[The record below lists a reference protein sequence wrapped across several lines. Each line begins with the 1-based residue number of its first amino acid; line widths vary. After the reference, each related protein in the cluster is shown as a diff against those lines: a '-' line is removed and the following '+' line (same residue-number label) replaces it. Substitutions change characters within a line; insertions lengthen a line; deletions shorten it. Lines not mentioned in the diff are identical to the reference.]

1 MFGCVFSLV
10 QAALTHDLN
19 EMGISGTSEDQSHSV
34 IFSCLS
40 VTFYCGSVAQSWQTH
55 WEPMDYS
62 TPHLP
67 VLHYFPKFASAHVRW
82 VHDVI
87 QPSHPLSPPSP
98 SALHLSQHQER
109 LPLWSAAFTSWSDC
123 FQQSAWGWV
132 SFTIGTGSC
141 GQCSLWDWAAE
152 DVRDAPY
159 LAAEVWG
166 VQSNRCSRKRS
177 ERGKHCPFVY
187 LSPWGQKH
195 RSRLRATWNSTHG
208 KIQL

>member
-1 MFGCVFSLV
+1 MSRNKHKSNGD
-10 QAALTHDLN
+10 AA
-19 EMGISGTSEDQSHSV
+19 GTIV
-34 IFSCLS
+34 LFKVLCCCLAAKSCPTLCNS
-40 VTFYCGSVAQSWQTH
+40 
-55 WEPMDYS
+55 MDYS
-62 TPHLP
+62 MTGSSVICYLSE
-67 VLHYFPKFASAHVRW
+67 FAQIHIHW
-82 VHDVI
+82 VNDII
-87 QPSHPLSPPSP
+87 QPSHPLSPHSP
-98 SALHLSQHQER
+98 PALHLSQHQER
-109 LPLWSAAFTSWSDC
+109 LPLWSAAFTSWWDC

-177 ERGKHCPFVY
+177 KRGKHCPFVY